1 MHADNKL
8 GDMSVEFLLPWFK
21 KHLTDDS
28 LTPKI
33 IPMAALT
40 GVNRNSA
47 AEEIATSKLIGFPA
61 CTILNN
67 AMYRDKDFAVNGS
80 LD

>member
-1 MHADNKL
+1 
-8 GDMSVEFLLPWFK
+8 
-21 KHLTDDS
+21 
-28 LTPKI
+28 
-33 IPMAALT
+33 MAALS
-40 GVNRNSA
+40 GVNRNSQ
-47 AEEIATSKLIGFPA
+47 AEAIATSKLIGFPA